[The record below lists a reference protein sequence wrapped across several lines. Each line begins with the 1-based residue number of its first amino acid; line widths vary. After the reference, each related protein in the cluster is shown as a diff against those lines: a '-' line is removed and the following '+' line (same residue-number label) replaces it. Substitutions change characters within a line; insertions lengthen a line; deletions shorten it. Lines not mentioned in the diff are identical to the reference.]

1 MPGQVGDL
9 PHDTGQ
15 MRRASFH
22 TLTSTRSLLTLALP
36 AARPCCYKLDEP
48 SQGGNVENLRTL
60 GLLAFSLAGLPAG
73 GAFAQ
78 SPELILHH
86 GRIVTVDA
94 SFRIAE
100 ALAIKGERILAVGSD
115 SEILRLKG
123 PNTQTVDLAG
133 KMVLPGLIDS
143 HVHST
148 GASMYEFDHPIPDME
163 SIEDVLGYVRSRAAA
178 LQPGEWITLSQVF
191 ITRLREQRYP
201 TRQELDRAAPNHP
214 VLFRTGPDAALNSLA
229 LKLSGISREVRP
241 DEGKLGKVERDP
253 RTGEPTGIIRSAS
266 RFVSAAGAGRRPTA
280 ADRRSRLK
288 MLLADYN
295 SVGITSIV
303 ERTAGDS
310 TVELF
315 RGLREAGE
323 LSCRVFITYSIDPQ
337 LPIAKLEEQI
347 RAVAASPLRQYNNM
361 LWVRGLKVFLD
372 GGMLTGSAYMLE
384 PWGVSRIYSIDDP
397 KYRGML
403 YIEPGKLFQIARAAL
418 RNDMQLTAHTVGDG
432 AVRALV
438 SAYEEVNNEFPVRDK
453 RPCISHANFMTM
465 EDIQRMRRIG
475 IVADLQPAWLRLDGA
490 TLEKQFGDQRLRYF
504 QPYKTLAQE
513 GVVVGGGSDHM
524 QKIGSLRSN
533 NPYNPFL
540 AMWTTL
546 TRQPRWTDKPLHP
559 EERITRQQAI
569 RLYTVNNA
577 FLTFEEKEKG
587 SLEPGKLAD
596 LVVLDRDILRSALEQ
611 VKDTQVERTYL
622 GGKLVYQRR

>member
-1 MPGQVGDL
+1 MDPRPDSHEDL
-9 PHDTGQ
+9 QDQP
-15 MRRASFH
+15 
-22 TLTSTRSLLTLALP
+22 LADPEVRLRVVRNE
-36 AARPCCYKLDEP
+36 AL
-48 SQGGNVENLRTL
+48 QGGSVRDFRRLRL
-60 GLLAFSLAGLPAG
+60 VAFSLAAWPAA

-78 SPELILHH
+78 PPDLILHH
-86 GRIVTVDA
+86 GKIVTVDA
-94 SFRIAE
+94 RLRIAE

-115 SEILRLKG
+115 AEILGLKG
-123 PNTQTVDLAG
+123 PHTQTVDLQG

-148 GASMYEFDHPIPDME
+148 GASMFEFDHPIPDME
-163 SIEDVLGYVRSRAAA
+163 SIEDVLRYVRSRAEA
-178 LQPGEWITLSQVF
+178 LQPGQWITLSQVF

-201 TRQELDRAAPNHP
+201 TRQELDRAAPNNP
-214 VLFRTGPDAALNSLA
+214 VIFRTGPDASLNSLA
-229 LKLSGISREVRP
+229 LKLGGISLEARP

-253 RTGEPTGIIRSAS
+253 KTGEATGIIRSVS
-266 RFVSAAGAGRRPTA
+266 RLVSASASERRPTA

-295 SVGITSIV
+295 STGITSIV

-315 RGLREAGE
+315 RGLRDTGE
-323 LSCRVFITYSIDPQ
+323 LTCRVFITYSIDPQ
-337 LPIAKLEEQI
+337 APIEKLEEQI
-347 RAVAASPLRQYNNM
+347 RQLAASPLRQYNNM

-384 PWGVSRIYSIDDP
+384 PWGVSRIYSIEDP
-397 KYRGML
+397 NYRGML

-438 SAYEEVNNEFPVRDK
+438 NAYEEVNNEFPVRDK

-504 QPYKTLAQE
+504 QPYKTLAEQ

-540 AMWTTL
+540 GMWITL
-546 TRQPRWTDKPLHP
+546 ARQPRWTDKPLHP
-559 EERITRQQAI
+559 EERITREQAI
-569 RLYTVNNA
+569 RFYTINNA

-587 SLEPGKLAD
+587 SLEAGKLAD
-596 LVVLDRDILRSALEQ
+596 LVVLDRDILRCPLDQ